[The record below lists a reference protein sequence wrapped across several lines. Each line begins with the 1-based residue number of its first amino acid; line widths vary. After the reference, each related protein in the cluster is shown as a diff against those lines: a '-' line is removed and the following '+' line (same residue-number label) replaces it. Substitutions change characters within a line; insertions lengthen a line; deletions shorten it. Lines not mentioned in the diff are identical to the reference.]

1 MGKRV
6 LNLCVFSVL
15 FFSLVFIT
23 ISLSPIHESNHQ
35 MDPHYASS
43 WPSRM
48 LSESS
53 HCEAMASKNDCL
65 KSLKCRWC
73 RGEGIDD
80 MCFSSNE
87 AWRLPKQVNDTLAAP
102 FDNRWLGVFVIFLYK
117 KHRSHY
123 IQSPYSDIQIH

>member
-1 MGKRV
+1 
-6 LNLCVFSVL
+6 
-15 FFSLVFIT
+15 
-23 ISLSPIHESNHQ
+23 

-87 AWRLPKQVNDTLAAP
+87 AWRLPKQVFTCGVAP
-102 FDNRWLGVFVIFLYK
+102 LHLIKSEEGLLGQHLMPQSRLLSWFSMAQGWKLPWHHGQTVFPKGGKDWRVF
-117 KHRSHY
+117 
-123 IQSPYSDIQIH
+123 